1 MGKFLISIAKEILLP
16 KAFKFCYDSITIK
29 DFFISEVKTL
39 VEKRLFWFLKDGTEL
54 DLSNKTHLDMFIQQT
69 LSKGRASDV
78 KSLFRMIGI
87 RDFIRS
93 FNRIK
98 NFLPREVKNFW
109 EEWLGN
115 INQPTKEDTPSL

>member
-1 MGKFLISIAKEILLP
+1 MK
-16 KAFKFCYDSITIK
+16 TI
-29 DFFISEVKTL
+29 I
-39 VEKRLFWFLKDGTEL
+39 EKRLFWFLKDGTEL